1 MGAATAEIGAGPRR
15 DMTVAALRVAV
26 VALVLAALATPAIAT
41 VTGLREFGLVNGDEA
56 VAALLPHEFAHG
68 TPSVLFPG
76 NAYQGVLELPAY
88 AVLWV
93 AAGADLLPMR
103 LLHQAIWVAAMAVW
117 FVAALEPARRAGS
130 VTRRSYWWSALVVA
144 GLLGVTS
151 AVGWGVWYRIYPGYQ
166 SGALLGG
173 LAVLTALRATR
184 DRELARLW
192 WWVGAGFLAGAAI
205 YAQPMHAVATPVVMC
220 LALSCG
226 RTAVVRRLAVT
237 TVGVVVGSAPLLMW
251 NLGHDLAI
259 LRPRGQPAV
268 EHPEWGYAD
277 RAVGMLRTTGRV
289 LVGRDEV
296 PTAPLLTWAAA
307 LCVGS
312 LVVLALWGAWA
323 LLRGS
328 WQDRSLLVAPAA
340 MLLGLPLLRVMSLQ
354 SDPRYAVGWWP
365 GMVVVVAAGAA
376 AAAGAQ
382 GASGRVLRAALAGV
396 VVVHLAVV
404 ATGAS
409 DLLAEQRDRPNAVE
423 ATPDLV
429 EDLRRCGVDAVWGN
443 YWAVYPVLWASG
455 DELQGDVTWGPER
468 LTAFLPE
475 EPLSLQRIA
484 VLLPAAMTD
493 PAASA
498 ALATEGTGR
507 GAAGWL
513 GVVDPDSGVR
523 IALEQTVE
531 PLPADC
537 LGASGLQVR

>member
-1 MGAATAEIGAGPRR
+1 
-15 DMTVAALRVAV
+15 MTVAALRVAV

-41 VTGLREFGLVNGDEA
+41 VTGLREFGLVNGDGA

-237 TVGVVVGSAPLLMW
+237 TVGVVVGSAPLIMW
-251 NLGHDLAI
+251 NLGHGLAI

-277 RAVGMLRTTGRV
+277 RAVGMLRTTRRV

-296 PTAPLLTWAAA
+296 PAAPLLTWAAA

-365 GMVVVVAAGAA
+365 GMVVVVAAGAGA
-376 AAAGAQ
+376 PPVRRGPAAGAAC
-382 GASGRVLRAALAGV
+382 GARRRGRGAPGSGRDGRRTCWRSNAIARTRRGDARPGRGPP
-396 VVVHLAVV
+396 AV
-404 ATGAS
+404 
-409 DLLAEQRDRPNAVE
+409 
-423 ATPDLV
+423 
-429 EDLRRCGVDAVWGN
+429 RRRRRLGN
-443 YWAVYPVLWASG
+443 YWAVYPVLWPRRRTA
-455 DELQGDVTWGPER
+455 GDVTWGP
-468 LTAFLPE
+468 
-475 EPLSLQRIA
+475 
-484 VLLPAAMTD
+484 
-493 PAASA
+493 
-498 ALATEGTGR
+498 
-507 GAAGWL
+507 
-513 GVVDPDSGVR
+513 
-523 IALEQTVE
+523 
-531 PLPADC
+531 
-537 LGASGLQVR
+537 GASRRFCRRSRCRCSGSRARPPP